1 MHPVVF
7 GVAGLQAAQ
16 HQAGGVVV
24 RLVDFYHLEAPLQRG
39 VALEVLLVFAPGGG
53 GNGSEFPARQGGLEQ
68 VGCVRAARLITCP
81 DDGVGFVDKQQ
92 HRQRRLLHRFNDVF
106 QALLELALH
115 ARARLQQ
122 AEVEG
127 AHRDRLQ
134 RVRHVAVT
142 DAQRQAFHQCG
153 FAHARLTH
161 QNRVVLAATGE
172 NIHHLADF
180 IVAAEHRV
188 DFAFAGAGG
197 DVEGKLVQGVLQRRA
212 ELSFFYLH
220 IDRTPH
226 KLHFITIA
234 QRRFLLHFLPFVG
247 LCVQQPTQALQ
258 LTLSGGG
265 QRPQAVAANQRRLFH
280 HSQQQMNAADLRF
293 TRQRGMQPRVLHQC
307 LQTVR
312 ELRTA
317 AHRAREFIQKGQQ
330 ILPYCIHIPLVAAGN
345 HCDVPLAL
353 FQQFQQPVLGQNFR
367 MRAGLAQGGGA
378 FHRAGAVRVE
388 TT

>member
-24 RLVDFYHLEAPLQRG
+24 RFVDFNHLEAPLKCG
-39 VALEVLLVFAPGGG
+39 IALEVLLVFAPGGG

-68 VGCVRAARLITCP
+68 VGRVRGARLITCP
-81 DDGVGFVDKQQ
+81 DDGVGLVDKQQ
-92 HRQRRLLHRFNDVF
+92 HRQRRLLHRLNDVF
-106 QALLELALH
+106 QALLELALY

-134 RVRHVAVT
+134 RVRDIAFT
-142 DAQRQAFHQCG
+142 DTQRQAFHQCG
-153 FAHARLTH
+153 FAYTRFAH

-180 IVAAEHRV
+180 IVAAKYRV
-188 DFAFAGAGG
+188 DFTVAGAGG
-197 DVEGKLVQGVLQRRA
+197 DVEGEFIQGILQRRA
-212 ELSFFYLH
+212 ELSFFY
-220 IDRTPH
+220 IRIYRSAH
-226 KLHFITIA
+226 KRHVITVA

-258 LTLSGGG
+258 LTLPGGG

-280 HSQQQMNAADLRF
+280 HRHQQMNAADLRF
-293 TRQRGMQPRVLHQC
+293 TRQRGMQPRVLHQR

-367 MRAGLAQGGGA
+367 MCAGLAQGGGA